1 MDSGLAGL
9 GPRPGMTTARL
20 EPRFVDL
27 TRKIFRLTLDALYA
41 FSEDDGWALAS
52 HIALSAIL
60 ALFPFLIFL
69 TALAGFFGSKDIAD
83 NLATLLLDTWP
94 QEVASPLAREIHN
107 VVGTTRGDVLTIS
120 VVLAIYFA
128 SSGVDSLRIALN
140 RAYNVTETRSIWL
153 LKLESIAYVLVAAFA
168 LLALGFLIV
177 LAPLAF
183 ATALKYA
190 PWLAPQEQTFT
201 YSRYAV
207 AAVVIVI
214 ALVVAHKWLPGGRRS
229 FADIAPGLIVTLVL
243 WLAGG
248 VLFGRYLAEFAT
260 NYVTMY
266 AGLASAM
273 IALVFL
279 YWIATI
285 FVYGGELNAEIIKE
299 RERIRAE
306 EEATRAAET
315 AAAAERAALAGQ
327 PVFQKF
333 MRRLG
338 YEKRKR

>member
-1 MDSGLAGL
+1 MQLL
-9 GPRPGMTTARL
+9 RHW
-20 EPRFVDL
+20 
-27 TRKIFRLTLDALYA
+27 FRIAADAIYA
-41 FSEDDGWALAS
+41 FGDDDGWALAS

-69 TALAGFFGSKDIAD
+69 TAVAGFFGSKDIAD

-94 QEVASPLAREIHN
+94 QDVAAPLAREIHN
-107 VVGTTRGDVLTIS
+107 VLGTTRGGVLTLG
-120 VVLAIYFA
+120 VVLSIYFA
-128 SSGVDSLRIALN
+128 ASGVDSLRIALN
-140 RAYNVTETRSIWL
+140 RAYNAKETRAWWL
-153 LKLESIAYVLVAAFA
+153 LKLESIAYVLLAAFA
-168 LLALGFLIV
+168 LLALGLLIV
-177 LAPLAF
+177 LAPLVF
-183 ATALKYA
+183 ATWVKYA
-190 PWLAPQEQTFT
+190 PWLAPLEQQIT
-201 YSRYAV
+201 YWRYGIAGI
-207 AAVVIVI
+207 VIVI
-214 ALVVAHKWLPGGRRS
+214 TLVVAHKWLPAGKRT

-248 VLFGRYLAEFAT
+248 ILFGRYLAEFAN

-285 FVYGGELNAEIIKE
+285 FVYGGELNAAIIHR
-299 RERIRAE
+299 RERRLAE
-306 EEATRAAET
+306 ERAARE
-315 AAAAERAALAGQ
+315 AAAAEAALRQQSLFART
-327 PVFQKF
+327 

>member
-1 MDSGLAGL
+1 V
-9 GPRPGMTTARL
+9 RL
-20 EPRFVDL
+20 LRRVFRIAVD
-27 TRKIFRLTLDALYA
+27 AMYA
-41 FSEDDGWALAS
+41 FGDDDGWALAS
-52 HIALSAIL
+52 HIALSALL
-60 ALFPFLIFL
+60 ALFPFLIVL
-69 TALAGFFGSKDIAD
+69 TALAGFAGSKDIAD

-94 QEVASPLAREIHN
+94 QEVAGPLAREIHN
-107 VVGTTRGDVLTIS
+107 VLGTTRGGVLTVG
-120 VVLAIYFA
+120 VVLAIFFA

-140 RAYNVTETRSIWL
+140 RAYHVGETRSWWL

-177 LAPLAF
+177 LAPLVF

-190 PWLAPQEQTFT
+190 PWLALQEQQFT
-201 YSRYAV
+201 YARYAI
-207 AAVVIVI
+207 AGTVIVI
-214 ALVVAHKWLPGGRRS
+214 ALVVAHKWLPGGKRRFS
-229 FADIAPGLIVTLVL
+229 EIAPGIIVTLVL

-248 VLFGRYLAEFAT
+248 ILFGRYLAEFAN

-285 FVYGGELNAEIIKE
+285 FVYGGELNAAILHE
-299 RERIRAE
+299 RARKLAE
-306 EEATRAAET
+306 EEASRAAV
-315 AAAAERAALAGQ
+315 AAQAAMRQQSLFEKA
-327 PVFQKF
+327 

>member
-1 MDSGLAGL
+1 VQ
-9 GPRPGMTTARL
+9 RREHCVRL
-20 EPRFVDL
+20 LLRCY
-27 TRKIFRLTLDALYA
+27 RIALDALYA
-41 FSEDDGWALAS
+41 FGEDDGWALAS
-52 HIALSAIL
+52 HIALSALL

-69 TALAGFFGSKDIAD
+69 TALAGYFGSKEIAD
-83 NLATLLLDTWP
+83 NLATLLLATWP
-94 QEVASPLAREIHN
+94 DEAAIPLAREIHN
-107 VVGTTRGDVLTIS
+107 VVGTTRGGVLTIG
-120 VVLAIYFA
+120 VVLAVFFA

-153 LKLESIAYVLVAAFA
+153 LKLESIGYVVVAAFA
-168 LLALGFLIV
+168 LLALGFLII

-183 ATALKYA
+183 ATAVKYA
-190 PWLAPQEQTFT
+190 PWLALQEQQFT
-201 YSRYAV
+201 YTRYAV
-207 AAVVIVI
+207 TGVVIVI
-214 ALVVAHKWLPGGRRS
+214 ALVVAHKWLPGGRRR
-229 FADIAPGLIVTLVL
+229 FVDIMPGMIVTLVL

-248 VLFGRYLAEFAT
+248 ILFGRYLAEFAT

-285 FVYGGELNAEIIKE
+285 FVYGGELNAEILKE
-299 RERIRAE
+299 RARREAE
-306 EEATRAAET
+306 EAALR
-315 AAAAERAALAGQ
+315 AAAAEREALARQGL
-327 PVFQKF
+327 FQKT